1 MAKAKQEA
9 PRRPDIGGQAVL
21 EGVMMRSPEYTA
33 VAVRRKDGSIVL
45 KRDPYVS
52 PAKKHKWMGW
62 PFVRGAV
69 SMVMMLSS
77 GMKTLEDSAK
87 MGGEE
92 EEEPSKFEKWLAK
105 KLGKGVDKVVM
116 GVAIVLA
123 LALSIG
129 LFVLLPNAIIKLFP
143 DPAATGAAQEL
154 AEAAESTAAVTG
166 AAAGSGGLLLLKNLV
181 TGLVRT
187 ALLIGYMILVRRVPD
202 MMRTF
207 RYHGA
212 EHKTVYCH
220 EAEQE
225 LTPGNAKVFSR
236 LHPRC
241 GTSFLLLTFI
251 LSIVFYSIVD
261 VLVLL
266 IFNYDLGTHYFVR
279 ILSRLLLLPC
289 LAGISYEALKGLAHN
304 ENKVCSVLRR
314 PGMALQL
321 LTTAEP
327 DESMLEVA
335 IVSMKA
341 ALGDM
346 PEGPL
351 TEDGYILAVPP
362 RAEEPKEESE
372 KA

>member
-1 MAKAKQEA
+1 MANQKAKKV
-9 PRRPDIGGQAVL
+9 DIGGQAVL
-21 EGVMMRSPEYTA
+21 EGVMMRSPEYVA
-33 VAVRRKDGSIVL
+33 LAVRRPDGSVVL
-45 KRDPYVS
+45 KRDPYNPPS
-52 PAKKHKWMGW
+52 KKHKWMGW

-69 SMVMMLSS
+69 SMITMLYT

-87 MGGEE
+87 MGGLE
-92 EEEPSKFEKWLAK
+92 EEEPTKFELWLSK

-123 LALSIG
+123 LCLSIG
-129 LFVLLPNAIIKLFP
+129 LFVLLPNTIIKAFP
-143 DPAATGAAQEL
+143 QGATG
-154 AEAAESTAAVTG
+154 G
-166 AAAGSGGLLLLKNLV
+166 MLLLKNLAS
-181 TGLVRT
+181 GLVRT
-187 ALLIGYMILVRRVPD
+187 LLLIGYMIAVRRVPD

-220 EAEQE
+220 EAEQP
-225 LTPGNAKVFSR
+225 LTPQNAKVFSR

-241 GTSFLLLTFI
+241 GTSFLLITFI

-261 VLVLL
+261 VVILMLTG
-266 IFNYDLGTHYFVR
+266 YDLGAHYLVR
-279 ILSRLLLLPC
+279 ILSRILLLPC
-289 LAGISYEALKGLAHN
+289 VAGISYEVLKGLAHN
-304 ENKVCSVLRR
+304 DGKVCNALRK

-335 IVSMKA
+335 IVAMKA

-346 PEGPL
+346 PDGPV
-351 TEDGYILAVPP
+351 TEEGYIVAIP
-362 RAEEPKEESE
+362 PKE
-372 KA
+372 AA